1 MTLDLDALLS
11 EARVR
16 AGGLTDFGDARF
28 RPAAGERHEVPSF
41 IRIVRGEVRVVA
53 GRRIAALLVDRV
65 VIERQG
71 KRFVNHRVQLAHV
84 AGPGRRAELRQRAC

>member
-28 RPAAGERHEVPSF
+28 RPDAG
-41 IRIVRGEVRVVA
+41 
-53 GRRIAALLVDRV
+53 ALLAAM
-65 VIERQG
+65 
-71 KRFVNHRVQLAHV
+71 N
-84 AGPGRRAELRQRAC
+84 